1 MLGLRNILNAPAAFA
16 AVFLCSALA
25 AQDLKVAVREPAGD
39 VDRGLLEIVAS
50 QLTSAISNARGFQL
64 FDRANIEQVVG
75 EHAFQS
81 DEFLVS
87 SKEREG
93 RELGQFKGADLV
105 VTTRLSV
112 YGGDLQISCQ
122 AQDIVSNEV
131 VASGTRIIEGV
142 SARVVGEAS
151 RSLMEELLKNL
162 NSKLSGGLRRGEPLS
177 PLAGLEGEI
186 KAILMENR
194 SVPKWNRAKETTV
207 LEIDLGSVVLAEN
220 RQHGAPMFRVTG
232 SVRFILDGAGV
243 TLELEPFTEISRE
256 LIRQKIKAQVQARVN
271 GVIRDLLSQLD

>member
-1 MLGLRNILNAPAAFA
+1 MHRLNNILKAPAVL
-16 AVFLCSALA
+16 AVLLLCSALA

-39 VDRGLLEIVAS
+39 VDRGLLEIVSS
-50 QLTSAISNARGFQL
+50 QLTAAISSARGFQL

-87 SKEREG
+87 AREREG

-105 VTTRLSV
+105 VTTKLSM
-112 YGGDLQISCQ
+112 YGGDLHISCQ

-131 VASGTRIIEGV
+131 VGSETRLVEGV
-142 SARVVGEAS
+142 SARTVGEAS

-162 NSKLSGGLRRGEPLS
+162 NGKLSGGLRRGEPLS
-177 PLAGLEGEI
+177 PLAGLQGEI
-186 KAILMENR
+186 KAILVDNR
-194 SVPKWNRAKETTV
+194 SVPKWNKVKETAV
-207 LEIDLGSVVLAEN
+207 LEIDLASVSLAEN

-232 SVRFILDGAGV
+232 SVRFVLDGAGAA
-243 TLELEPFTEISRE
+243 LELEPFTEISRE

>member
-1 MLGLRNILNAPAAFA
+1 
-16 AVFLCSALA
+16 
-25 AQDLKVAVREPAGD
+25 
-39 VDRGLLEIVAS
+39 
-50 QLTSAISNARGFQL
+50 
-64 FDRANIEQVVG
+64 VG

-131 VASGTRIIEGV
+131 VGSGTRLVEGV
-142 SARVVGEAS
+142 SARAVGDAS

-162 NSKLSGGLRRGEPLS
+162 NKKLSGGLRRGEQPA

-186 KAILMENR
+186 RAILMDSR
-194 SVPKWNRAKETTV
+194 SVPKWNKAKQTAA
-207 LEIDLGSVVLAEN
+207 LEIDLASVVLAEN

-232 SVRFILDGAGV
+232 SVRFVLDGAGAA
-243 TLELEPFTEISRE
+243 LELEPFTEISRE
-256 LIRQKIKAQVQARVN
+256 LIRQKIKAQVQAKVN
-271 GVIRDLLSQLD
+271 GVIKDLLSQLD

>member
-1 MLGLRNILNAPAAFA
+1 MPRLRNVLNAPAVLA
-16 AVFLCSALA
+16 AALLCSALA

-39 VDRGLLEIVAS
+39 VDGALLEIVSS
-50 QLTSAISNARGFQL
+50 QLTAAISNARGFQL

-87 SKEREG
+87 TKEREG

-131 VASGTRIIEGV
+131 VGSGTRLVEGV
-142 SARVVGEAS
+142 SAKAVGEAS

-162 NSKLSGGLRRGEPLS
+162 NKKLSGGLKRGEQPHA
-177 PLAGLEGEI
+177 LAGLEDEI
-186 KAILMENR
+186 KAILVENR
-194 SVPKWNRAKETTV
+194 SVPKWNKVKEAAA
-207 LEIDLGSVVLAEN
+207 LEIDLASVALAEN
-220 RQHGAPMFRVTG
+220 RQHGTPLYRVTG
-232 SVRFILDGAGV
+232 SVRFIMDGAGAAI
-243 TLELEPFTEISRE
+243 ELEPFTEVGQE
-256 LIRQKIKAQVQARVN
+256 LIRQKIKAQVQTKVN